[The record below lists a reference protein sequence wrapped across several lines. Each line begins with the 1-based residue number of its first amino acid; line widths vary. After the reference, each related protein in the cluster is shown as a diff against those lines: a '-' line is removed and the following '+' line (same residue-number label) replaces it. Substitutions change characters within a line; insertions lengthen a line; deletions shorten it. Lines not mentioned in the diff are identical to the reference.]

1 MTTTSGQV
9 LKPIRQPIKTP
20 VGQLGDSGAGSNVD
34 SGEFYDEFNL
44 KVPAGESSGYLA
56 PNVKGHH
63 LLNLGPQLFKHAF
76 GLLRDSHKTT
86 GQQEGETQTAVTMAT
101 KHQTSAA
108 VPQSEP
114 IEGGDQMPASDSTA
128 SPLLQKEGPHHV
140 LLAPSVYGEV
150 TNLNKT
156 KLTPTPPSLSG

>member
-1 MTTTSGQV
+1 M
-9 LKPIRQPIKTP
+9 
-20 VGQLGDSGAGSNVD
+20 
-34 SGEFYDEFNL
+34 
-44 KVPAGESSGYLA
+44 
-56 PNVKGHH
+56 KGHH

-76 GLLRDSHKTT
+76 GLLKDSHKTT
-86 GQQEGETQTAVTMAT
+86 VQQESAVTVAT

-108 VPQSEP
+108 VSQTESE
-114 IEGGDQMPASDSTA
+114 DKHPASDSTT

-156 KLTPTPPSLSG
+156 IFTPTPPSLPG